1 MKSTRVASFL
11 VGLVALSLAC
21 SFATKTLF
29 GGEGPG
35 NFSAQSTSPTSVA
48 LTWSPVEG
56 ARGYRVLEEVGELGY
71 LPIADLGADR
81 TMYEDLMAPPDSTL
95 KYRVQTIT
103 SSGAGRGSDA
113 TVTTAASQPNP
124 LEVQAEF
131 DPARAATETIGIDG
145 GSVSVEDRDGTL
157 YQLEIPAGVL
167 GHEVEFTLTP
177 IGGMGGWPLD
187 GDFVGGVRIE
197 PEDLALYDMATLS
210 ISLTAELPKDGLV
223 PIGIAFDGTG
233 QEFHLQPI
241 DVQSTTTGAEPDGG
255 THLARPARQ
264 YKEIVVVPVRRT
276 GSHGV
281 GKASPQKAAEISRGN
296 PPTGAGAR
304 AQQQQAA
311 QSVSEEGLAPY
322 PGVVHLWN
330 SLPNV
335 FKQISDAK
343 DCRDMSNA
351 MGAVNGWLEKAG
363 KIAAVEDSGVDAAQV
378 GRGHDLMMHDL
389 AEKIGEITG
398 KTAKEC
404 KQSKGKSAPGSGC
417 AAELIGNILHST
429 LPFFQDL
436 QKQVMKDL
444 GKDFLQLTDGD
455 LKSCQA
461 WSYQASGGSDIIF
474 EGTICDVT
482 QPFSL
487 GGIRPNGTL
496 LFDFSPT
503 SEDSLSG
510 TWTYVNPESG
520 GGCTEGGS
528 GTYSVLLRDGAGQV
542 TVQGPAS
549 LICEDVNAQ
558 LSVSDTFDLTSIE
571 PCGR

>member
-21 SFATKTLF
+21 TFATKTLF

-56 ARGYRVLEEVGELGY
+56 AQGYRVLEEVGELGY

-81 TMYEDLMAPPDSTL
+81 TSYEDLMAPPDSTL

-103 SSGAGRGSDA
+103 GSGAGRGSDV

-145 GSVSVEDRDGTL
+145 GSVSAEDRDGTL

-177 IGGMGGWPLD
+177 VRGIGGWPLD

-241 DVQSTTTGAEPDGG
+241 DVQSPTTGAAPDGG
-255 THLARPARQ
+255 TRLGRPAFQ
-264 YKEIVVVPVRRT
+264 YKVIWVAQVRRT

-281 GKASPQKAAEISRGN
+281 GKASPQKAAEISRRN

-311 QSVSEEGLAPY
+311 QSVSEEGLAPV
-322 PGVVHLWN
+322 P
-330 SLPNV
+330 LPPWQSMRNV
-335 FKQISDAK
+335 FDQISGAK

-351 MGAVNGWLEKAG
+351 MGAVHGYLEKAG
-363 KIAAVEDSGVDAAQV
+363 KATGPYADVASSA
-378 GRGHDLMMHDL
+378 RDLMMRDL

-436 QKQVMKDL
+436 KKQVMKDL

-455 LKSCQA
+455 LKSCRA
-461 WSYQASGGSDIIF
+461 RSYQASGGSDIIF

-496 LFDFSPT
+496 LFDFTPT

-558 LSVSDTFDLTSIE
+558 LSVSDTFDLTAIE